1 MKEKLISSETIFK
14 GHALS
19 LRVDTIEKYSGPQS
33 TREIVDHRDCI
44 AVVVIDDDENVVMV
58 RQFRRPADKT
68 LLEIP
73 AGSIEPGEQPEAGV
87 KRELQEEIGFLP
99 GDIKKIGGFYSAPGY
114 CTEYLYLYVAKNLTE
129 SRLVAED
136 TDEIQVVKV
145 PISKIPDMI
154 RKGEICDAKSIA
166 GLLQVI
172 MERTNNE

>member
-1 MKEKLISSETIFK
+1 MMEKLISSETIFE

-19 LRVDTIEKYSGPQS
+19 LRVDTIEKDSGEQT

-44 AVVVIDDDENVVMV
+44 AVVVIDDEENVVMV
-58 RQFRRPADKT
+58 RQFRRPAKKT

-87 KRELQEEIGFLP
+87 KRELQEEIGLLP

-114 CTEYLYLYVAKNLTE
+114 CTEYLHLYVVKNLTE

-136 TDEIQVVKV
+136 TDEIEVVRV

-166 GLLQVI
+166 GLFQVI
-172 MERTNNE
+172 MERAGNE